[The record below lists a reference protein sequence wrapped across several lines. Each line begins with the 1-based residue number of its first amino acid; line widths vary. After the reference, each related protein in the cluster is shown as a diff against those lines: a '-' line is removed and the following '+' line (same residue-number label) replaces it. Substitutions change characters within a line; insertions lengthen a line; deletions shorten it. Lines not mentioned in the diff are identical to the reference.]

1 MSNAGRSA
9 AELRKAIE
17 SYRALLYG
25 STAGDINYSVGP
37 RARSKSLETYNI
49 EIIKYAHLR
58 LFHVLQ

>member
-9 AELRKAIE
+9 AELRKTIE

-25 STAGDINYSVGP
+25 SIAGDINYSVGQ

-49 EIIKYAHLR
+49 EIIQYAHLR

>member
-9 AELRKAIE
+9 AEMRKAIVL
-17 SYRALLYG
+17 YRVLLYG
-25 STAGDINYSVGP
+25 SIAGDINYSVGQ

-49 EIIKYAHLR
+49 EIIEHAHLR